1 MCPKRFAAYSHAAL
15 VCLASLGCAGFPM
28 FRSSAPATPLGTARP
43 SPMKQFASAISE
55 SKLGKS
61 VSTVFSGNNKK
72 KAALKSDPTSL
83 ANGIVPTT
91 AADYVA
97 LGESLE
103 ENGESESARRMF
115 HQALEL
121 EPHHLGA
128 LVALGRHF
136 DRQGQLDR
144 ATQSYVEATRYHST
158 SPTAFNDLGLC
169 LARQRKYDDAIQA
182 LKRAIQLEPDRVLY
196 RNNIAMVLVAQNRI
210 DEALAHLSDAH
221 GPAIAHY
228 NIGCLLGKQGR
239 NDVALEQFKLALA
252 NDPSLNEAREWIDS
266 LSMDGIPGEPTQM
279 LASQPAATEPQAAD
293 TAPINE
299 PAAFEPRYPEAI
311 ASRPSDPHLAIPT
324 GSEPV
329 PRPAPGELPLRR

>member
-1 MCPKRFAAYSHAAL
+1 MCPKRFVAYSQAAL
-15 VCLASLGCAGFPM
+15 ICLASLGCAGFPM

-43 SPMKQFASAISE
+43 SLMKQFTSAVSE

-61 VSTVFSGNNKK
+61 VSTVFAGDKK
-72 KAALKSDPTSL
+72 KAALKNDPTSL

-103 ENGESESARRMF
+103 ENGDGEGARRMF
-115 HQALEL
+115 HQALEHD
-121 EPHHLGA
+121 PHNLSA

-144 ATQSYVEATRYHST
+144 ATESYLEATKYHPT
-158 SPTAFNDLGLC
+158 SPVAFNDLGLC
-169 LARQRKYDDAIQA
+169 LARQRRYDDAAQA
-182 LKRAIQLEPDRVLY
+182 LKRAIRLEPDRVLY

-210 DEALAHLSDAH
+210 DEALVHLSDAH

-252 NDPSLNEAREWIDS
+252 NDPSLNEAREWIES
-266 LSMDGIPGEPTQM
+266 LSVDGVPGEAARM
-279 LASQPAATEPQAAD
+279 LASQPAVTVPAAD
-293 TAPINE
+293 VPPTDAAPAYQPRYRENVAVRPADPPLATPASNATAPR
-299 PAAFEPRYPEAI
+299 AA
-311 ASRPSDPHLAIPT
+311 
-324 GSEPV
+324 PV
-329 PRPAPGELPLRR
+329 VLPVRR